1 MKNISNN
8 FREGL
13 RNDRQLTAIVSYYSS
28 EGLNILT
35 TEDLDNIMT
44 ESLDFL
50 ATEKGPVFIDNN
62 KIKQVKVLSNGV
74 LFKTSMKSVELESKV
89 NIPVGTKLNIQIGVL
104 VGGEYEYINY
114 GNFTVSSE
122 PTYQADTQTYSV
134 SAKDK
139 MEESMIKFDDDKLE
153 IKYPISHKDMLIAI
167 FEKFGWK
174 YNLPS
179 YANENKIIDT
189 DLYSGQDLT
198 YRDVLNDLCQVTGG
212 NMFIDNTDTLVL
224 KYVEVVEDD
233 KYKMSGRDLKDKNVD
248 LSKKFGPVN
257 YLAVT
262 TNENVA
268 LDFRED
274 AESIQTNGKTELN
287 INDSRLLNYN
297 QELFIDDL
305 FDKIKGLEYTTYDFD
320 STGVLCF
327 DLFDIALLTHE
338 DKTYNCLIINDEIT
352 LTTGLIEVMYAD
364 KPSDSTE
371 KYSYVT
377 PQDKKINNALISID
391 KANAEISLKVNKG
404 DVVSEINLSPEVVEL
419 KGNRL
424 VVDSANFKL
433 DKEGNAQ
440 YSGNINTPKDI
451 IVGNNLYVGQ
461 EHSGSTTE
469 RIVKTIQ
476 FAQSSFLSNTY
487 YRDSNTLLMHA
498 QTYLLTCYGNTVLNS
513 NYNDF
518 TRLFCKNSGLSL
530 ESTYLYIH
538 YNDNYIQMVNNEIN
552 ASSALIITSD
562 KRLKQEIKDTD
573 VSWIDKLKVKE
584 FEYKNAPGKKQIGL
598 IAQDYENEDFSKY
611 FLSKNRKEKNSDE
624 EYYGIAYGNITNGLI
639 QYCQELKK
647 SIKEQQEEI
656 ELLKSQINDIM
667 KKIEN
672 K

>member
-35 TEDLDNIMT
+35 TESLDNIMT

-50 ATEKGPVFIDNN
+50 ATEKGPVLIDNN

-89 NIPVGTKLNIQIGVL
+89 NIPIGTKLNIQIGVL
-104 VGGEYEYINY
+104 VGEEYEYVNY

-139 MEESMIKFDDDKLE
+139 IEESMIKFDDDKLE

-257 YLAVT
+257 YLAIT
-262 TNENVA
+262 TNENVV

-274 AESIQTNGKTELN
+274 SESIQANGKTELN
-287 INDSRLLNYN
+287 INDNRLLNYN
-297 QELFIDDL
+297 QELFIDEL
-305 FDKIKGLEYTTYDFD
+305 FDKVKGLEYTTYDFD

-327 DLFDIALLTHE
+327 DLFDVALLTHE
-338 DKTYNCLIINDEIT
+338 DKTYNCLILNDEIT
-352 LTTGLIEVMYAD
+352 LTTGLIEVMYANR
-364 KPSDSTE
+364 PSDSVE

-419 KGNRL
+419 IGNR
-424 VVDSANFKL
+424 VVIKSTFFQVDETGKITAN
-433 DKEGNAQ
+433 
-440 YSGNINTPKDI
+440 SGNIGGWNIDGISLWHEIKPPYDYTQDDLTRIRGIIQETITPTQEDFNKYDLEHKGEILATDYVRIKNLIEANIGYSNPGKLLFDVSDWANPIKIVNSSNDI
-451 IVGNNLYVGQ
+451 ISKFGIG
-461 EHSGSTTE
+461 GSWT
-469 RIVKTIQ
+469 
-476 FAQSSFLSNTY
+476 
-487 YRDSNTLLMHA
+487 
-498 QTYLLTCYGNTVLNS
+498 
-513 NYNDF
+513 
-518 TRLFCKNSGLSL
+518 
-530 ESTYLYIH
+530 
-538 YNDNYIQMVNNEIN
+538 
-552 ASSALIITSD
+552 
-562 KRLKQEIKDTD
+562 
-573 VSWIDKLKVKE
+573 
-584 FEYKNAPGKKQIGL
+584 
-598 IAQDYENEDFSKY
+598 KY
-611 FLSKNRKEKNSDE
+611 S
-624 EYYGIAYGNITNGLI
+624 
-639 QYCQELKK
+639 
-647 SIKEQQEEI
+647 
-656 ELLKSQINDIM
+656 
-667 KKIEN
+667 
-672 K
+672 